1 LRQSDPQLLEQGLCD
16 LERLASNGTRWERI
30 TKLNDENTAESGFSF
45 GFSATDSDEE
55 VP

>member
-1 LRQSDPQLLEQGLCD
+1 
-16 LERLASNGTRWERI
+16 
-30 TKLNDENTAESGFSF
+30 LNDENTAESGFSF